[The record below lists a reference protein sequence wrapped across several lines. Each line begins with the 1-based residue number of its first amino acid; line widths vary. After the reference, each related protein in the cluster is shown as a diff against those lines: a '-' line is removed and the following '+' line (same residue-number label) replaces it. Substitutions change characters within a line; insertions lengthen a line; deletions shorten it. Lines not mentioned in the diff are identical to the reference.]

1 MVDTGGVI
9 FPIALDRLFARIGL
23 AWTLR
28 VICLFNAVGCLLA
41 WLSVSSCRTAKEA
54 TRSIFDHTTFKDQKY
69 LLLVAG
75 SCLVSFGKP
84 SCSTYPAYLPAAN
97 R

>member
-9 FPIALDRLFARIGL
+9 FPIMLERLFDRIGF

-28 VICLFNAVGCLLA
+28 VVGLFTAAVCLLA

-54 TRSIFDHTTFKDQKY
+54 TRPIYDHRTLRDKTY
-69 LLLVAG
+69 VLLVAG

-84 SCSTYPAYLPAAN
+84 SCFTYLADLPSAN